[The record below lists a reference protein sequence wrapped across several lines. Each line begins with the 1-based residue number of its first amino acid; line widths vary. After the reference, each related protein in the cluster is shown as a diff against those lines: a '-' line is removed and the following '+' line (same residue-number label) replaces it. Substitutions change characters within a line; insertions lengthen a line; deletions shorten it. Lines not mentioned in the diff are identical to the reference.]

1 MHQKFKYRTAFSSEI
16 SASSSDGNLN
26 LDLSQASL
34 DSLKTLLPKDVDL
47 ETNIDLLGVAFNAAV
62 VNVFNKNHDGINT
75 DVAKAV
81 YKYFIHKPT
90 NIEHKK
96 EKIVGHVINSAFS
109 SFGDNQIISEDEID
123 ESLNPFNI
131 ALSAVVYKTTNKDFA
146 SLLEQSIDPDSG
158 MFNTISASW
167 EIGFNDYMIAVGS
180 KNLKEA
186 EIVSN
191 EKQIDELKHYLKA
204 FDGEG
209 LMDDGTEIYR
219 LVAGDVY
226 PLGIGFTTNPAANV
240 KGVIEL
246 DNKKKDEEAEA
257 NEQEFNEKIEIN
269 TEEFLKKIE
278 KNKKNFSHNEK
289 DTVISNKD
297 KFNPETNIMEMKDI
311 INELKETIQASNKSE
326 KFSDE
331 AVANVVKVVS
341 DAIREKS
348 DTFAQEKA
356 EIEKQN
362 AEVAKAKDEAL
373 EKVKALEEQLA
384 STQESLTKI
393 EAEQKAAAA
402 SQLFNDRMDSLDKS
416 YDLTDEDRQILASDL
431 KGLDEAEE
439 SFAKYQE
446 RMAIIYKHKSK
457 EFLAEQEKAFA
468 EKVEA
473 AVAEKLKGSEKTE
486 TAEASSE
493 EDVEEVLENVEASEA
508 VSSNN
513 GESTEKELTLAEKF
527 QQALNKESIT
537 IKY

>member
-1 MHQKFKYRTAFSSEI
+1 MHQKFKYRAAFSSEI

-34 DSLKTLLPKDVDL
+34 DSLKTLLPNDVDL

-209 LMDDGTEIYR
+209 LMDDGTENYR

-257 NEQEFNEKIEIN
+257 QEQEFNEKIEIN

-311 INELKETIQASNKSE
+311 INELKETIQASNSE

-493 EDVEEVLENVEASEA
+493 EDVEEVLENVEASES

-513 GESTEKELTLAEKF
+513 GESTEKE
-527 QQALNKESIT
+527 SIT